1 MTDEKDFDFTRYF
14 ELKKQLEEA
23 SRLYYKDGVSPMSDQ
38 DFDFGLKEMEA
49 LEKKYPELGGENS
62 LTKRVGNDLVNDFAK
77 VSHAVPM
84 LSIANVYSKEE
95 MAEFVR
101 AAEDG
106 LAELDEKRETRDERG
121 GVLDERRETRDER
134 GGVLDDKC
142 VGRESHANSFA
153 HDRDQHLVLEPQRGE
168 STKTRVYSE
177 DSGAAREEKGDVP
190 RASNLEPRA
199 SNLEPRASKWICEKK
214 IDGVSL
220 SIVYEN
226 GRLKQAATRGDGAQ
240 GDDVTLNALT
250 IADIPEYFDAKKLK
264 IAPSEIPQ
272 GSFEVRGEVYMERE
286 AFERLNERFILEGK
300 KTFQNCRNTVSGS
313 LKLKSVSECKTRPM
327 RFFAYHI
334 PQSKN
339 KTHEENLKQLQR
351 LGFNTNAYWKADT
364 VEEIMKISEEIG
376 ASRDSLPFDID
387 GMVVKL
393 NNLEHQRA
401 LGSTSKSPRWAIAY
415 KFKAERA
422 YTPLLSVEFQVGRT
436 GAVTPVANLSPV
448 RLAGTTVKR
457 ATLHNFDE
465 VARLDLHFGDTVG
478 VEKGG
483 EIIPKITDVKKELRP
498 SGALPVTAPAV
509 CPVCGEPLTHIDDEV
524 ILRCENLHCKAQVQC
539 LFEHFV
545 SREAMNI
552 ENLGPSLIASL
563 LETGK
568 IKRIPD
574 LYRLTLDDLLS
585 QERMAQKSAQ
595 NVFDAIEASKE
606 RSLEH
611 LLHGLGIRFVGRTSA
626 RNLAKHFRTLE
637 KIRTATIGE
646 LQNVT
651 DVGERIGQSV
661 YNFFHTE
668 IYTNEVD
675 ELIELGCPTEF
686 KGVVK
691 TLFAGQTAVITGTL
705 PNMDRDEARKIIEE
719 NGGKVSGS
727 VSKKTSWVLAGEAA
741 GSKLTKANELG
752 IPVHDEAWLMSQIAE
767 GDSET
772 DDSAE
777 IPAETATEIDNSK
790 ENVALERASAKPRKD
805 EQTSLF

>member
-1 MTDEKDFDFTRYF
+1 MKTKISILIAMEQKDFDLTRYF

-23 SRLYYKDGVSPMSDQ
+23 SRLYYKDGFSPMSDQ

-49 LEKKYPELGGENS
+49 LEAKYPELRGKDS
-62 LTKRVGNDLVNDFAK
+62 LTQRVGSDLTNDFAK

-84 LSIANVYSKEE
+84 LSIANVYSAEE

-101 AAEDG
+101 AAEEG
-106 LAELDEKRETRDERG
+106 IASLG
-121 GVLDERRETRDER
+121 
-134 GGVLDDKC
+134 DDKR
-142 VGRESHANSFA
+142 GPSH
-153 HDRDQHLVLEPQRGE
+153 
-168 STKTRVYSE
+168 
-177 DSGAAREEKGDVP
+177 
-190 RASNLEPRA
+190 
-199 SNLEPRASKWICEKK
+199 KWICERK

-226 GRLKQAATRGDGAQ
+226 GRLKQAATRGDGAR

-264 IAPSEIPQ
+264 IDPSEIPQ
-272 GSFEVRGEVYMERE
+272 GTFEVRGEVYMERE
-286 AFERLNERFILEGK
+286 AFERLNEQFILEGK
-300 KTFQNCRNTVSGS
+300 KIFQNPRNTVSGS
-313 LKLKSVSECKTRPM
+313 LKLKSVAECKTRPM

-334 PQSKN
+334 PQSDN
-339 KTHEENLKQLQR
+339 KTHEENLQQLKR
-351 LGFNTNAYWKADT
+351 LGFHTNDYWTADT
-364 VEEIMKISEEIG
+364 VDEIMKISEQIG
-376 ASRDSLPFDID
+376 ASRDSLPFEID

-393 NNLEHQRA
+393 NDLQMQRA
-401 LGSTSKSPRWAIAY
+401 LGTTSKSPRWAIAY

-422 YTPLLSVEFQVGRT
+422 YTPLLSVEFQVGR
-436 GAVTPVANLSPV
+436 
-448 RLAGTTVKR
+448 TTVKR

-498 SGALPVTAPAV
+498 EGAVPVTAPDK
-509 CPVCGEPLTHIDDEV
+509 CPVCGEPLTHVDGEV
-524 ILRCENLHCKAQVQC
+524 ILRCENMHCAAQVQC

-552 ENLGPSLIASL
+552 ENLGPALIASL
-563 LETGK
+563 IATGK

-574 LYRLTLDDLLS
+574 LYRLTIEDLES
-585 QERMAQKSAQ
+585 QERMAKKSAK
-595 NVFDAIEASKE
+595 NVYDAIAASKE
-606 RSLEH
+606 RSLEN

-637 KIRTATIGE
+637 KIRTATVE
-646 LQNVT
+646 DLQNVT
-651 DVGERIGQSV
+651 DVGERIGKSV
-661 YNFFHTE
+661 YDFFHTPL
-668 IYTNEVD
+668 YTNEID
-675 ELIELGCPTEF
+675 ELVELGCPTEF

-691 TLFAGQTAVITGTL
+691 TLFQGQTAVITGTL
-705 PNMDRDEARKIIEE
+705 PTMEREEARKLIEE

-752 IPVHDEAWLMSQIAE
+752 IPVHDEAWLLEQIATADS
-767 GDSET
+767 GDISSDENDGSEK
-772 DDSAE
+772 
-777 IPAETATEIDNSK
+777 PA
-790 ENVALERASAKPRKD
+790 ASPANDKKAAGDTPAAD
-805 EQTSLF
+805 ANGQLSLF

>member
-1 MTDEKDFDFTRYF
+1 MTEQKDFDFTRYF

-23 SRLYYKDGVSPMSDQ
+23 SRLYYKEGVSPMSDQ

-49 LEKKYPELGGENS
+49 LEAKYPELRGQGS
-62 LTKRVGNDLVNDFAK
+62 LTQRVGSDLTNDFAK
-77 VSHAVPM
+77 VAHAVPM
-84 LSIANVYSKEE
+84 LSIANVYSAEE

-106 LAELDEKRETRDERG
+106 IAD
-121 GVLDERRETRDER
+121 LDERRKTKDER
-134 GGVLDDKC
+134 GENNP
-142 VGRESHANSFA
+142 ESLSSI
-153 HDRDQHLVLEPQRGE
+153 VYQR
-168 STKTRVYSE
+168 SDLSSK
-177 DSGAAREEKGDVP
+177 
-190 RASNLEPRA
+190 
-199 SNLEPRASKWICEKK
+199 KWICERK

-264 IAPSEIPQ
+264 IDPSEIPQ
-272 GSFEVRGEVYMERE
+272 GTFEVRGEVYMERE
-286 AFERLNERFILEGK
+286 AFERLNEQFILEGK
-300 KTFQNCRNTVSGS
+300 KIFQNPRNTVSGS
-313 LKLKSVSECKTRPM
+313 LKLKSVAECKTRPM

-334 PQSKN
+334 PQSNN
-339 KTHEENLKQLQR
+339 KTHEENLLQLKR
-351 LGFNTNAYWKADT
+351 LGFHTNDYWTADT
-364 VEEIMKISEEIG
+364 TDEIMKISEQIG
-376 ASRDSLPFDID
+376 ASRDSLPFEID

-393 NNLEHQRA
+393 NDLAMQRA
-401 LGSTSKSPRWAIAY
+401 LGTTSKSPRWAIAY

-436 GAVTPVANLSPV
+436 GAVTPVANLAPV

-465 VARLDLHFGDTVG
+465 VSRLDLHYGDTVG

-498 SGALPVTAPAV
+498 AGASPVVAPEK
-509 CPVCGEPLTHIDDEV
+509 CPVCGEPLTHVDGEV
-524 ILRCENLHCKAQVQC
+524 ILRCENMHCAAQVQC

-552 ENLGPSLIASL
+552 ENLGPALIASL
-563 LETGK
+563 IATGK

-574 LYRLTLDDLLS
+574 LYRLTIEDLES
-585 QERMAQKSAQ
+585 QERMAKKSAK
-595 NVFDAIEASKE
+595 NVYDAIAASKE
-606 RSLEH
+606 RSLEN

-637 KIRTATIGE
+637 KIRTATVE
-646 LQNVT
+646 DLQNVT
-651 DVGERIGQSV
+651 DVGERIGKSV
-661 YNFFHTE
+661 YDFFHTPL
-668 IYTNEVD
+668 YTNEID
-675 ELIELGCPTEF
+675 ELVALGCPTEF

-691 TLFAGQTAVITGTL
+691 TLFQGQTAVITGTL
-705 PNMDRDEARKIIEE
+705 PSMDRDEARKLIEE
-719 NGGKVSGS
+719 NGGKVSSS

-752 IPVHDEAWLMSQIAE
+752 IPVHDEAWLLAQIAAA
-767 GDSET
+767 DSDAGNEK
-772 DDSAE
+772 
-777 IPAETATEIDNSK
+777 PAALPASDNSGISGNK
-790 ENVALERASAKPRKD
+790 AGDANGQL
-805 EQTSLF
+805 SLF

>member
-1 MTDEKDFDFTRYF
+1 MSEQKDIDRTRYF

-49 LEKKYPELGGENS
+49 LEAKYPELRGKGS
-62 LTKRVGNDLVNDFAK
+62 LTQKVGSDLTNDFAK
-77 VSHAVPM
+77 VTHAVPM
-84 LSIANVYSKEE
+84 LSIANVYSEEE
-95 MAEFVR
+95 MREFVK
-101 AAEDG
+101 AAEEGIASLETSLDPSRIRAQDDRKG
-106 LAELDEKRETRDERG
+106 STQDDEKRAT
-121 GVLDERRETRDER
+121 
-134 GGVLDDKC
+134 
-142 VGRESHANSFA
+142 
-153 HDRDQHLVLEPQRGE
+153 
-168 STKTRVYSE
+168 
-177 DSGAAREEKGDVP
+177 
-190 RASNLEPRA
+190 
-199 SNLEPRASKWICEKK
+199 WICERK

-220 SIVYEN
+220 SVVYEN

-264 IAPSEIPQ
+264 IDPSEIPQ
-272 GSFEVRGEVYMERE
+272 GTFEVRGEVYMERE
-286 AFERLNERFILEGK
+286 AFERLNEQFILENK

-313 LKLKSVSECKTRPM
+313 LKLKSVAECKTRPM

-334 PQSKN
+334 PQSNN
-339 KTHEENLKQLQR
+339 KTHEENLKQLKR
-351 LGFNTNAYWKADT
+351 LGFHTNDYWTADT
-364 VEEIMKISEEIG
+364 VDEIMAISEKIG

-393 NNLEHQRA
+393 NDLQQQRE

-422 YTPLLSVEFQVGRT
+422 YPPLLSVEFQVGRT
-436 GAVTPVANLSPV
+436 GAVTPVANLAPV

-465 VARLDLHFGDTVG
+465 VARLDLHYGDTVG

-483 EIIPKITDVKKELRP
+483 EIIPKITDVKRELRP
-498 SGALPVTAPAV
+498 AGASPVVAPEK
-509 CPVCGEPLTHIDDEV
+509 CPVCGEPLTHIDGEV

-552 ENLGPSLIASL
+552 ENLGPALIASL
-563 LETGK
+563 LATGK

-574 LYRLTLDDLLS
+574 LYRLTLEDLES
-585 QERMAQKSAQ
+585 QERMAKKSAK
-595 NVFDAIEASKE
+595 NVFDAIQASKQ
-606 RSLEH
+606 RSLEN

-626 RNLAKHFRTLE
+626 RNIAKHFRTLE
-637 KIRTATIGE
+637 KIRTATVEE

-651 DVGERIGQSV
+651 DVGERIGKSV
-661 YNFFHTE
+661 YEFFHTPL
-668 IYTNEVD
+668 YTNEID
-675 ELIELGCPTEF
+675 ELVALGLPTEF

-691 TLFAGQTAVITGTL
+691 TLFQGQTAVITGTL
-705 PNMDRDEARKIIEE
+705 PNMDRDEARKLIEE

-752 IPVHDEAWLMSQIAE
+752 IPVHNEAWLMAQIANA
-767 GDSET
+767 SE
-772 DDSAE
+772 SANE
-777 IPAETATEIDNSK
+777 DAAPANVTKPAED
-790 ENVALERASAKPRKD
+790 
-805 EQTSLF
+805 QMSLDL

>member
-1 MTDEKDFDFTRYF
+1 MSDQRDIDRTRYF

-23 SRLYYKDGVSPMSDQ
+23 SRLYYKDGYSPMSDQ

-49 LEKKYPELGGENS
+49 LEAKYPEFRGKDS
-62 LTKRVGNDLVNDFAK
+62 LTQRVGSDLTNDFAK

-84 LSIANVYSKEE
+84 LSIANVYSAEE

-101 AAEDG
+101 AAEEG
-106 LAELDEKRETRDERG
+106 IASIQNEREMPAQG
-121 GVLDERRETRDER
+121 GH
-134 GGVLDDKC
+134 DK
-142 VGRESHANSFA
+142 
-153 HDRDQHLVLEPQRGE
+153 
-168 STKTRVYSE
+168 
-177 DSGAAREEKGDVP
+177 KG
-190 RASNLEPRA
+190 
-199 SNLEPRASKWICEKK
+199 KWICERK

-226 GRLKQAATRGDGAQ
+226 GRLKQAATRGDGVQ

-264 IAPSEIPQ
+264 IDPSEIPQ
-272 GSFEVRGEVYMERE
+272 GTFEVRGEVYMERE
-286 AFERLNERFILEGK
+286 AFERLNEQFVLEGK
-300 KTFQNCRNTVSGS
+300 KTFQNPRNTVSGS
-313 LKLKSVSECKTRPM
+313 LKLKSVAECKTRPM

-334 PQSKN
+334 PQSSN
-339 KTHEENLKQLQR
+339 ATHEENLLQLKK
-351 LGFNTNAYWKADT
+351 LGFHTNEFWKADT
-364 VEEIMKISEEIG
+364 VDEIMKISEDIG
-376 ASRDSLPFDID
+376 ASRDSLPFEID

-393 NNLEHQRA
+393 NDLAMQRE
-401 LGSTSKSPRWAIAY
+401 LGTTSKSPRWAIAY

-436 GAVTPVANLSPV
+436 GAVTPVANLAPV

-498 SGALPVTAPAV
+498 AGALPVTAPAN
-509 CPVCGEPLTHIDDEV
+509 CPECGEPLSHIDGEV
-524 ILRCENLHCKAQVQC
+524 VLRCENLHCKAMVQC

-574 LYRLTLDDLLS
+574 LYRLTLEDLES
-585 QERMAQKSAQ
+585 QERMAKKSAK
-595 NVFDAIEASKE
+595 NVYDAIAASKE
-606 RSLEH
+606 RSLEN

-626 RNLAKHFRTLE
+626 RNIAKHFRTLE
-637 KIRTATIGE
+637 KIRTATVE
-646 LQNVT
+646 DLQNVT
-651 DVGERIGQSV
+651 DVGERIGKSV
-661 YNFFHTE
+661 YDFFHTE
-668 IYTNEVD
+668 RYTQEID
-675 ELIELGCPTEF
+675 ELVELGCPTEF

-691 TLFAGQTAVITGTL
+691 TLFQGQTAVITGTL
-705 PNMDRDEARKIIEE
+705 PNMDRDEARKLIEE

-752 IPVHDEAWLMSQIAE
+752 IPVHDEAWLLEQIAN
-767 GDSET
+767 
-772 DDSAE
+772 SASSG
-777 IPAETATEIDNSK
+777 ISDNSANDATGIKK
-790 ENVALERASAKPRKD
+790 EKPAA
-805 EQTSLF
+805 QGNGQLSLF

>member
-1 MTDEKDFDFTRYF
+1 MAIEQKEIDRTRYF

-23 SRLYYKDGVSPMSDQ
+23 SRLYYKDGISPMSDQ

-49 LEKKYPELGGENS
+49 LEAKYPELRGKDS
-62 LTKRVGNDLVNDFAK
+62 LTQRVGSDLTNDFAK
-77 VSHAVPM
+77 VTHAVPM
-84 LSIANVYSKEE
+84 LSIANVYSAEE
-95 MAEFVR
+95 MAEFVK

-106 LAELDEKRETRDERG
+106 IQEIDASALRG
-121 GVLDERRETRDER
+121 T
-134 GGVLDDKC
+134 
-142 VGRESHANSFA
+142 
-153 HDRDQHLVLEPQRGE
+153 GE
-168 STKTRVYSE
+168 NR
-177 DSGAAREEKGDVP
+177 AAK
-190 RASNLEPRA
+190 
-199 SNLEPRASKWICEKK
+199 KWICERK

-250 IADIPEYFDAKKLK
+250 IADIPETLDAKKLK
-264 IAPSEIPQ
+264 IDPSEIPQ
-272 GSFEVRGEVYMERE
+272 GTFEVRGEVYMERE
-286 AFERLNERFILEGK
+286 AFERLNEQFVLEGK
-300 KTFQNCRNTVSGS
+300 KIFQNPRNTVSGS
-313 LKLKSVSECKTRPM
+313 LKLKSVAECKTRPM

-334 PQSKN
+334 PQSN
-339 KTHEENLKQLQR
+339 NATHEETLQQLKK
-351 LGFNTNAYWKADT
+351 LGFNTNEFWKADT
-364 VEEIMKISEEIG
+364 VDEIMKISEQIG
-376 ASRDSLPFDID
+376 ASRDSLPFEID

-393 NNLEHQRA
+393 NDLAMQRE
-401 LGSTSKSPRWAIAY
+401 LGTTSKSPRWAIAY

-436 GAVTPVANLSPV
+436 GAVTPVANLAPV

-498 SGALPVTAPAV
+498 VGALPVTAPTN
-509 CPVCGEPLTHIDDEV
+509 CPVCGEPLTHIDGEV
-524 ILRCENLHCKAQVQC
+524 ILRCENMHCQAQVQC

-552 ENLGPSLIASL
+552 ENLGPALIASL
-563 LETGK
+563 IATGK

-574 LYRLTLDDLLS
+574 LYRLTIEDLES
-585 QERMAQKSAQ
+585 QERMAKKSAK
-595 NVFDAIEASKE
+595 NVYDAIAASKE
-606 RSLEH
+606 RSLEN

-626 RNLAKHFRTLE
+626 RNLAKHFRTLD
-637 KIRTATIGE
+637 KIRTATVE
-646 LQNVT
+646 DLQNVN
-651 DVGERIGQSV
+651 DVGERIGKSV
-661 YNFFHTE
+661 YDFFHTE
-668 IYTNEVD
+668 RYTQEID
-675 ELIELGCPTEF
+675 ELVELGCPTEF

-691 TLFAGQTAVITGTL
+691 TLFQGQTAVITGTL
-705 PNMDRDEARKIIEE
+705 PNMDRDEARKLIEE

-752 IPVHDEAWLMSQIAE
+752 IPVHDEAWLLEQIANAGE
-767 GDSET
+767 DGAESEKETPASLSRTRSGTGMT
-772 DDSAE
+772 D
-777 IPAETATEIDNSK
+777 K
-790 ENVALERASAKPRKD
+790 EASASD
-805 EQTSLF
+805 NADANGQLSLF

>member
-1 MTDEKDFDFTRYF
+1 MSEQKDIDRTRYF

-49 LEKKYPELGGENS
+49 LEAKYPELRGKGS
-62 LTKRVGNDLVNDFAK
+62 LTQRVGSDLTNDFAK
-77 VSHAVPM
+77 VAHAVPM
-84 LSIANVYSKEE
+84 LSIANVYSEEE
-95 MAEFVR
+95 MREFVK
-101 AAEDG
+101 AAEEGIASLETSLDPSRIRAQDDEKG
-106 LAELDEKRETRDERG
+106 SAQDDEKRAT
-121 GVLDERRETRDER
+121 
-134 GGVLDDKC
+134 
-142 VGRESHANSFA
+142 
-153 HDRDQHLVLEPQRGE
+153 
-168 STKTRVYSE
+168 
-177 DSGAAREEKGDVP
+177 
-190 RASNLEPRA
+190 
-199 SNLEPRASKWICEKK
+199 WICERK

-226 GRLKQAATRGDGAQ
+226 GRLKLAATRGDGAQ

-264 IAPSEIPQ
+264 IDPSEIPQ
-272 GSFEVRGEVYMERE
+272 GTFEVRGEVYMERE
-286 AFERLNERFILEGK
+286 AFERLNEQFILENK

-313 LKLKSVSECKTRPM
+313 LKLKSVAECKTRPM

-334 PQSKN
+334 PQSN
-339 KTHEENLKQLQR
+339 NATHEENLKQLKR
-351 LGFNTNAYWKADT
+351 LGFHTNDYWTADT
-364 VEEIMKISEEIG
+364 VDEIMAISEKIG

-393 NNLEHQRA
+393 NDLQQQRE

-436 GAVTPVANLSPV
+436 GAVTPVANLAPV

-465 VARLDLHFGDTVG
+465 VARLDLHYGDTVG

-483 EIIPKITDVKKELRP
+483 EIIPKITDVKRELRP
-498 SGALPVTAPAV
+498 AGASPVTAPEK
-509 CPVCGEPLTHIDDEV
+509 CPVCGEPLTHIDGEV

-552 ENLGPSLIASL
+552 ENLGPALIASL
-563 LETGK
+563 LSTGK

-574 LYRLTLDDLLS
+574 LYRLTLEDLES
-585 QERMAQKSAQ
+585 QERMAKKSAKNVYDAIQASKQKS
-595 NVFDAIEASKE
+595 
-606 RSLEH
+606 LEN

-626 RNLAKHFRTLE
+626 RNIAKHFRTLE
-637 KIRTATIGE
+637 KIRTATVEE

-651 DVGERIGQSV
+651 DVGERIGKSV
-661 YNFFHTE
+661 YEFFHTPLYTQE
-668 IYTNEVD
+668 IE
-675 ELIELGCPTEF
+675 ELIALGLPTEF
-686 KGVVK
+686 KGIVK
-691 TLFAGQTAVITGTL
+691 TLFQGQTAVITGTL
-705 PNMDRDEARKIIEE
+705 PNMDRDEARKLIEE

-741 GSKLTKANELG
+741 GSKLTKATELG
-752 IPVHDEAWLMSQIAE
+752 IPVHDEAWLMEQIANADE
-767 GDSET
+767 AGENAGTTNDEIANKTTGSSASNFTNST
-772 DDSAE
+772 DANGQ
-777 IPAETATEIDNSK
+777 I
-790 ENVALERASAKPRKD
+790 
-805 EQTSLF
+805 SLGI

>member
-1 MTDEKDFDFTRYF
+1 MDDKRAEDFSRYF

-23 SRLYYKDGVSPMSDQ
+23 SRLYYKEGVSPMSDQ

-49 LEKKYPELGGENS
+49 LEAKYPELHGKDS
-62 LTKRVGNDLVNDFAK
+62 LTQKVGSDLTNDFAK

-84 LSIANVYSKEE
+84 LSIANVYSAEE

-101 AAEDG
+101 AAEEG
-106 LAELDEKRETRDERG
+106 IAA
-121 GVLDERRETRDER
+121 LDERTDLRSYRLETREDAASKDN
-134 GGVLDDKC
+134 L
-142 VGRESHANSFA
+142 SSFVS
-153 HDRDQHLVLEPQRGE
+153 RL
-168 STKTRVYSE
+168 SSK
-177 DSGAAREEKGDVP
+177 
-190 RASNLEPRA
+190 
-199 SNLEPRASKWICEKK
+199 KWICERK

-264 IAPSEIPQ
+264 IDPSEIPQ
-272 GSFEVRGEVYMERE
+272 GTFEVRGEVYMERE
-286 AFERLNERFILEGK
+286 AFERLNEQFILEGK
-300 KTFQNCRNTVSGS
+300 KIFQNPRNTVSGS
-313 LKLKSVSECKTRPM
+313 LKLKSVAECKTRPM

-334 PQSKN
+334 PQSNN
-339 KTHEENLKQLQR
+339 KTHEENLLQLKR
-351 LGFNTNAYWKADT
+351 LGFHTNDYWTADT
-364 VEEIMKISEEIG
+364 TEEIMKISEQIG
-376 ASRDSLPFDID
+376 ASRDSLPFEID

-393 NNLEHQRA
+393 NDLAMQRA
-401 LGSTSKSPRWAIAY
+401 LGTTSKSPRWAIAY

-436 GAVTPVANLSPV
+436 GAVTPVANLAPV

-465 VARLDLHFGDTVG
+465 VARLDLHYGDTVG

-498 SGALPVTAPAV
+498 IGAEPVIAPTK
-509 CPVCGEPLTHIDDEV
+509 CPECGEPLTHVDGEV
-524 ILRCENLHCKAQVQC
+524 ILRCENMHCGAQVQC

-563 LETGK
+563 ITTGK

-574 LYRLTLDDLLS
+574 LYRLTLEDLES
-585 QERMAQKSAQ
+585 QERMAKKSAK
-595 NVFDAIEASKE
+595 NVFDAIAASKE
-606 RSLEH
+606 RSLEN

-626 RNLAKHFRTLE
+626 RNIAKHFRTLE
-637 KIRTATIGE
+637 KIRTATVE
-646 LQNVT
+646 DLQNVT
-651 DVGERIGQSV
+651 DVGERIGKSV
-661 YNFFHTE
+661 YDFFHTE
-668 IYTNEVD
+668 RYTQEID

-691 TLFAGQTAVITGTL
+691 TLFQGQTAVITGTL
-705 PNMDRDEARKIIEE
+705 PTMDRDEARKLIEE
-719 NGGKVSGS
+719 NGGKVAGS

-752 IPVHDEAWLMSQIAE
+752 IPVHDEAWLLEQIAAADSDAGSDS
-767 GDSET
+767 GDSG
-772 DDSAE
+772 DDSVNNSSNIE
-777 IPAETATEIDNSK
+777 KEKPAAQGNGQL
-790 ENVALERASAKPRKD
+790 N
-805 EQTSLF
+805 LF

>member
-1 MTDEKDFDFTRYF
+1 MDQKDFDLTRYF

-23 SRLYYKDGVSPMSDQ
+23 SRLYYKDGFSPMSDQ

-49 LEKKYPELGGENS
+49 LEAKYPELRGKDS
-62 LTKRVGNDLVNDFAK
+62 LTQRVGSDLTNDFVK
-77 VSHAVPM
+77 VTHAVPM
-84 LSIANVYSKEE
+84 LSIANVYSAEE
-95 MAEFVR
+95 MAEFVK

-106 LAELDEKRETRDERG
+106 IAEIDVSALRG
-121 GVLDERRETRDER
+121 
-134 GGVLDDKC
+134 
-142 VGRESHANSFA
+142 A
-153 HDRDQHLVLEPQRGE
+153 GE
-168 STKTRVYSE
+168 NR
-177 DSGAAREEKGDVP
+177 AAK
-190 RASNLEPRA
+190 
-199 SNLEPRASKWICEKK
+199 KWICERK

-226 GRLKQAATRGDGAQ
+226 GRLKQAATRGDGVQ

-250 IADIPEYFDAKKLK
+250 IADIPETLDAKKLK
-264 IAPSEIPQ
+264 IDPSEIPQ
-272 GSFEVRGEVYMERE
+272 GTFEVRGEVYMERE
-286 AFERLNERFILEGK
+286 AFERLNEQFVLEGK
-300 KTFQNCRNTVSGS
+300 KIFQNPRNTVSGS
-313 LKLKSVSECKTRPM
+313 LKLKSVAECKTRPM

-334 PQSKN
+334 PQSN
-339 KTHEENLKQLQR
+339 NATHEENLKQLKK
-351 LGFNTNAYWKADT
+351 LGFHTNDFWKADS
-364 VEEIMKISEEIG
+364 VDEIMKISEDIG
-376 ASRDSLPFDID
+376 ASRDSLPFEID

-393 NNLEHQRA
+393 NDLAMQRA
-401 LGSTSKSPRWAIAY
+401 LGTTSKSPRWAIAY

-436 GAVTPVANLSPV
+436 GAVTPVANLAPV

-498 SGALPVTAPAV
+498 AGALPVTAPDK
-509 CPVCGEPLTHIDDEV
+509 CPVCGEPLTHVDGEV
-524 ILRCENLHCKAQVQC
+524 ILRCENMHCAAQVQC

-552 ENLGPSLIASL
+552 ENLGPALIASL
-563 LETGK
+563 IATGK

-574 LYRLTLDDLLS
+574 LYRLTIEDLES
-585 QERMAQKSAQ
+585 QERMAKKSAK
-595 NVFDAIEASKE
+595 NVYDAIQKSKE
-606 RSLEH
+606 RSLEN

-626 RNLAKHFRTLE
+626 RNLAKHFRTLD
-637 KIRTATIGE
+637 KIRTSTVE
-646 LQNVT
+646 DLQNVN
-651 DVGERIGQSV
+651 DVGERIGKSV
-661 YNFFHTE
+661 YDFFHTE
-668 IYTNEVD
+668 RYTQEID

-691 TLFAGQTAVITGTL
+691 TLFQGQTAVITGTL
-705 PNMDRDEARKIIEE
+705 PSMDRDEARKLIEE

-752 IPVHDEAWLMSQIAE
+752 IPVHDEAWLLEQIAAAGSGDITGDEGAGNANE
-767 GDSET
+767 GDEM
-772 DDSAE
+772 
-777 IPAETATEIDNSK
+777 PATSP
-790 ENVALERASAKPRKD
+790 ASDKQKAAGDTPAAD
-805 EQTSLF
+805 ANGQFSLF

>member
-1 MTDEKDFDFTRYF
+1 MDQKEIDRTRYF

-23 SRLYYKDGVSPMSDQ
+23 SRLYYKEGVSPMSDQ
-38 DFDFGLKEMEA
+38 DFDFGLKEMES
-49 LEKKYPELGGENS
+49 LEAKYPELRSQGS
-62 LTKRVGNDLVNDFAK
+62 LTQKVGSDLTNDFAK
-77 VSHAVPM
+77 VAHAVPM
-84 LSIANVYSKEE
+84 LSIANVYSAEE

-101 AAEDG
+101 AAEEG
-106 LAELDEKRETRDERG
+106 IAS
-121 GVLDERRETRDER
+121 LDERSFDSEQSSSLRMTTP
-134 GGVLDDKC
+134 
-142 VGRESHANSFA
+142 NSELRIPNF
-153 HDRDQHLVLEPQRGE
+153 H
-168 STKTRVYSE
+168 
-177 DSGAAREEKGDVP
+177 
-190 RASNLEPRA
+190 
-199 SNLEPRASKWICEKK
+199 KWICERK

-250 IADIPEYFDAKKLK
+250 IADIPETLDAKKLK
-264 IAPSEIPQ
+264 IDPSEIPQ
-272 GSFEVRGEVYMERE
+272 GTFEVRGEVYMERE
-286 AFERLNERFILEGK
+286 AFERLNEQFILEGK
-300 KTFQNCRNTVSGS
+300 KIFQNPRNTVSGS
-313 LKLKSVSECKTRPM
+313 LKLKSVAECKTRPM

-334 PQSKN
+334 PQSNN
-339 KTHEENLKQLQR
+339 KTHEENLQQLKK
-351 LGFNTNAYWKADT
+351 LGFHTNDYWTADNT
-364 VEEIMKISEEIG
+364 EEIMKISEQIG
-376 ASRDSLPFDID
+376 ASRDSLPFEID

-393 NNLEHQRA
+393 NDLAMQRA
-401 LGSTSKSPRWAIAY
+401 LGTTSKSPRWAIAY

-436 GAVTPVANLSPV
+436 GAVTPVANLAPV

-498 SGALPVTAPAV
+498 EGAVPVTAPDK
-509 CPVCGEPLTHIDDEV
+509 CPVCGEPLTHIDGEV
-524 ILRCENLHCKAQVQC
+524 ILRCENMHCAAQVQC

-552 ENLGPSLIASL
+552 ENLGPALIASL
-563 LETGK
+563 IATGK

-574 LYRLTLDDLLS
+574 LYRLTLEDLES
-585 QERMAQKSAQ
+585 QERMAKKSAK
-595 NVFDAIEASKE
+595 NVYDAIAASKE
-606 RSLEH
+606 KSLEN

-637 KIRTATIGE
+637 AIRTATVE
-646 LQNVT
+646 DLQNVN
-651 DVGERIGQSV
+651 DVGERIGKSV
-661 YNFFHTE
+661 YDFFHTE
-668 IYTNEVD
+668 RYTQEID
-675 ELIELGCPTEF
+675 ELIALGCPTEF

-691 TLFAGQTAVITGTL
+691 TLFQGQTAVITGTL
-705 PNMDRDEARKIIEE
+705 PSMEREEARKLIEE

-752 IPVHDEAWLMSQIAE
+752 IPVHDEAWLLAQIAYDDAE
-767 GDSET
+767 NAEKNT
-772 DDSAE
+772 DNE
-777 IPAETATEIDNSK
+777 KQTAPVAPSGTTEA
-790 ENVALERASAKPRKD
+790 V
-805 EQTSLF
+805 QTSLF

>member
-1 MTDEKDFDFTRYF
+1 MTEQKDFDFTRYF

-23 SRLYYKDGVSPMSDQ
+23 SRLYYKEGVSPMSDQ

-49 LEKKYPELGGENS
+49 LEAKYPELRGQGS
-62 LTKRVGNDLVNDFAK
+62 LTQRVGSDLTNDFAK
-77 VSHAVPM
+77 VAHAVPM
-84 LSIANVYSKEE
+84 LSIANVYSAEE

-106 LAELDEKRETRDERG
+106 IASLDSAPQDDAGGKKR
-121 GVLDERRETRDER
+121 
-134 GGVLDDKC
+134 
-142 VGRESHANSFA
+142 A
-153 HDRDQHLVLEPQRGE
+153 
-168 STKTRVYSE
+168 
-177 DSGAAREEKGDVP
+177 
-190 RASNLEPRA
+190 
-199 SNLEPRASKWICEKK
+199 KWICERK

-264 IAPSEIPQ
+264 IDPSEIPQ
-272 GSFEVRGEVYMERE
+272 GTFEVRGEVYMERE
-286 AFERLNERFILEGK
+286 AFERLNEQFILEGK
-300 KTFQNCRNTVSGS
+300 KIFQNPRNTVSGS
-313 LKLKSVSECKTRPM
+313 LKLKSVAECKTRPM

-334 PQSKN
+334 PQSNN
-339 KTHEENLKQLQR
+339 KTHEENLLQLKR
-351 LGFNTNAYWKADT
+351 LGFHTNDYWTADT
-364 VEEIMKISEEIG
+364 TDEIMKISEQIG
-376 ASRDSLPFDID
+376 ASRDSLPFEID

-393 NNLEHQRA
+393 NDLAMQRA
-401 LGSTSKSPRWAIAY
+401 LGTTSKSPRWAIAY

-436 GAVTPVANLSPV
+436 GAVTPVANLAPV

-465 VARLDLHFGDTVG
+465 VSRLDLHYGDTVG

-498 SGALPVTAPAV
+498 AGASPVIAPEK
-509 CPVCGEPLTHIDDEV
+509 CPVCGEPLTHVDGEV
-524 ILRCENLHCKAQVQC
+524 ILRCENMHCAAQVQC

-552 ENLGPSLIASL
+552 ENLGPALIASL
-563 LETGK
+563 IATGK

-574 LYRLTLDDLLS
+574 LYRLTLEDLES
-585 QERMAQKSAQ
+585 QERMAKKSAK
-595 NVFDAIEASKE
+595 NVYDAIAASKE
-606 RSLEH
+606 RSLEN

-637 KIRTATIGE
+637 KIRTATVE
-646 LQNVT
+646 DLQNVT
-651 DVGERIGQSV
+651 DVGERIGKSV
-661 YNFFHTE
+661 YDFFHTPL
-668 IYTNEVD
+668 YTNEID
-675 ELIELGCPTEF
+675 ELVALGCPTEF

-691 TLFAGQTAVITGTL
+691 TLFQGQTAVITGTL
-705 PNMDRDEARKIIEE
+705 PSMDRDEARKLIEE

-752 IPVHDEAWLMSQIAE
+752 IPVHDEAWLLAQIAAA
-767 GDSET
+767 DSDAGNEK
-772 DDSAE
+772 
-777 IPAETATEIDNSK
+777 PAAFPASDNSGISGNK
-790 ENVALERASAKPRKD
+790 AGDANGQL
-805 EQTSLF
+805 SLF

>member
-1 MTDEKDFDFTRYF
+1 MTEQKDFDFTRYF

-23 SRLYYKDGVSPMSDQ
+23 SRLYYKEGVSPMSDQ

-49 LEKKYPELGGENS
+49 LEAKYPELRGQGS
-62 LTKRVGNDLVNDFAK
+62 LTQRVGSDLTNDFAK
-77 VSHAVPM
+77 VAHAVPM
-84 LSIANVYSKEE
+84 LSIANVYSAEE

-106 LAELDEKRETRDERG
+106 IASLDSAPQDDAGGKKR
-121 GVLDERRETRDER
+121 
-134 GGVLDDKC
+134 
-142 VGRESHANSFA
+142 A
-153 HDRDQHLVLEPQRGE
+153 
-168 STKTRVYSE
+168 
-177 DSGAAREEKGDVP
+177 
-190 RASNLEPRA
+190 
-199 SNLEPRASKWICEKK
+199 KWICERK

-250 IADIPEYFDAKKLK
+250 IADSPEYFDAKKLK
-264 IAPSEIPQ
+264 IDPSEIPQ
-272 GSFEVRGEVYMERE
+272 GTFEVRGEVYMERE
-286 AFERLNERFILEGK
+286 AFERLNEQFILEGK
-300 KTFQNCRNTVSGS
+300 KIFQNPRNTVSGS
-313 LKLKSVSECKTRPM
+313 LKLKSVAECKTRPM

-334 PQSKN
+334 PQSNN
-339 KTHEENLKQLQR
+339 KTHEEYLLQLKR
-351 LGFNTNAYWKADT
+351 LGFHTNDYWTADT
-364 VEEIMKISEEIG
+364 TDEIMKISEQIG
-376 ASRDSLPFDID
+376 ASRDSLPFEID

-393 NNLEHQRA
+393 NDLAMQRA
-401 LGSTSKSPRWAIAY
+401 LGTTSKSPRWAIAY

-436 GAVTPVANLSPV
+436 GAVTPVANLAPV

-465 VARLDLHFGDTVG
+465 VSRLDLHYGDTVG

-498 SGALPVTAPAV
+498 AGASPVVAPEK
-509 CPVCGEPLTHIDDEV
+509 CPVCGEPLTHVDGEV
-524 ILRCENLHCKAQVQC
+524 ILRCENMHCAAQVQC

-552 ENLGPSLIASL
+552 ENLGPALIASL
-563 LETGK
+563 IATGK

-574 LYRLTLDDLLS
+574 LYRLTIEDLES
-585 QERMAQKSAQ
+585 QERMAKKSAK
-595 NVFDAIEASKE
+595 NVFDAIAASKE
-606 RSLEH
+606 RSLEN

-637 KIRTATIGE
+637 KIRTATVE
-646 LQNVT
+646 DLQNVT
-651 DVGERIGQSV
+651 DVGERIGKSV
-661 YNFFHTE
+661 YDFFHTPL
-668 IYTNEVD
+668 YTNEID
-675 ELIELGCPTEF
+675 ELVALGCPTEF

-691 TLFAGQTAVITGTL
+691 TLFQGQTAVITGTL
-705 PNMDRDEARKIIEE
+705 PSMDRDEARKLIEE

-752 IPVHDEAWLMSQIAE
+752 IPVHDEAWLLAQIAAADSDAGNE
-767 GDSET
+767 GNPAASPAIDSSGISGNKAG
-772 DDSAE
+772 DA
-777 IPAETATEIDNSK
+777 NGQ
-790 ENVALERASAKPRKD
+790 L
-805 EQTSLF
+805 SLF

>member
-1 MTDEKDFDFTRYF
+1 MDQKDIDRTRYF

-23 SRLYYKDGVSPMSDQ
+23 SRLYYKDGISPMSDQ

-49 LEKKYPELGGENS
+49 LEAKYPELRGKDS
-62 LTKRVGNDLVNDFAK
+62 LTQRVGSDLTNDFAK
-77 VSHAVPM
+77 VAHAVPM
-84 LSIANVYSKEE
+84 LSIANVYSAEE
-95 MAEFVR
+95 MAEFVK
-101 AAEDG
+101 AAEEG
-106 LAELDEKRETRDERG
+106 MAS
-121 GVLDERRETRDER
+121 LDERSFDSEQSSSLRMTAPN
-134 GGVLDDKC
+134 
-142 VGRESHANSFA
+142 SH
-153 HDRDQHLVLEPQRGE
+153 
-168 STKTRVYSE
+168 T
-177 DSGAAREEKGDVP
+177 
-190 RASNLEPRA
+190 
-199 SNLEPRASKWICEKK
+199 WICERK

-264 IAPSEIPQ
+264 INPSEIPQ
-272 GSFEVRGEVYMERE
+272 GTFEVRGEVYMERE
-286 AFERLNERFILEGK
+286 AFERLNEQFILEGK
-300 KTFQNCRNTVSGS
+300 KIFQNPRNTVSGS
-313 LKLKSVSECKTRPM
+313 LKLKSVAECKTRPM

-334 PQSKN
+334 PQSNN
-339 KTHEENLKQLQR
+339 KTHEENLLQLKR
-351 LGFNTNAYWKADT
+351 LGFHTNDYWTADNTD
-364 VEEIMKISEEIG
+364 EIMKISEQIG
-376 ASRDSLPFDID
+376 ASRDSLPFEID

-393 NNLEHQRA
+393 NDLAMQRA
-401 LGSTSKSPRWAIAY
+401 LGTTSKSPRWAIAY

-436 GAVTPVANLSPV
+436 GAVTPVANLAPV

-465 VARLDLHFGDTVG
+465 VSRLDLHYGDTVG

-498 SGALPVTAPAV
+498 AGAVPVTAPEK

-524 ILRCENLHCKAQVQC
+524 ILRCENMHCAAQVQC

-552 ENLGPSLIASL
+552 ENLGPALIASL
-563 LETGK
+563 ISTGK

-574 LYRLTLDDLLS
+574 LYRLTLEDLES
-585 QERMAQKSAQ
+585 QERMAKKSAK
-595 NVFDAIEASKE
+595 NVFEAIAASKE
-606 RSLEH
+606 RSLEN

-637 KIRTATIGE
+637 AIRTATVE
-646 LQNVT
+646 DLQNVT
-651 DVGERIGQSV
+651 DVGERIGKSV
-661 YNFFHTE
+661 YDFFHTE
-668 IYTNEVD
+668 RYTQEID
-675 ELIELGCPTEF
+675 ELVALGCPTEF

-691 TLFAGQTAVITGTL
+691 TLFQGQTAVITGTL
-705 PNMDRDEARKIIEE
+705 PSMDRDEARKLIEE

-752 IPVHDEAWLMSQIAE
+752 IPVHDEAWLLAQIASSADE
-767 GDSET
+767 SLTDSVK
-772 DDSAE
+772 SAE
-777 IPAETATEIDNSK
+777 NNS
-790 ENVALERASAKPRKD
+790 ENGLPSPSRARNDVQNPN
-805 EQTSLF
+805 EQLSLF

>member
-1 MTDEKDFDFTRYF
+1 MDQKDFDLTRYF

-23 SRLYYKDGVSPMSDQ
+23 SRLYYKDGFSPMSDQ

-49 LEKKYPELGGENS
+49 LEAKYPELRGKDS
-62 LTKRVGNDLVNDFAK
+62 LTQRVGSDLTNDFAK

-84 LSIANVYSKEE
+84 LSIANVYSAEE

-101 AAEDG
+101 AAEEG
-106 LAELDEKRETRDERG
+106 MESLG
-121 GVLDERRETRDER
+121 
-134 GGVLDDKC
+134 DDK
-142 VGRESHANSFA
+142 RAT
-153 HDRDQHLVLEPQRGE
+153 
-168 STKTRVYSE
+168 STH
-177 DSGAAREEKGDVP
+177 
-190 RASNLEPRA
+190 
-199 SNLEPRASKWICEKK
+199 KWICERK

-264 IAPSEIPQ
+264 IDPSEIPQ
-272 GSFEVRGEVYMERE
+272 GTFEVRGEVYMERE
-286 AFERLNERFILEGK
+286 AFERLNEQFILEGK
-300 KTFQNCRNTVSGS
+300 KIFQNPRNTVSGS
-313 LKLKSVSECKTRPM
+313 LKLKSVAECKTRPM

-334 PQSKN
+334 PQSNN
-339 KTHEENLKQLQR
+339 KTHEENLLQLKK
-351 LGFNTNAYWKADT
+351 LGFHTNDYWTADNTD
-364 VEEIMKISEEIG
+364 EIMKISEQIG
-376 ASRDSLPFDID
+376 ASRDSLPFEID

-393 NNLEHQRA
+393 NDLAMQRA
-401 LGSTSKSPRWAIAY
+401 LGTTSKSPRWAIAY

-436 GAVTPVANLSPV
+436 GAVTPVANLAPV

-465 VARLDLHFGDTVG
+465 VSRLDLHYGDTVG

-498 SGALPVTAPAV
+498 AGASPVVAPEK
-509 CPVCGEPLTHIDDEV
+509 CPVCGEPLTHIDGEV
-524 ILRCENLHCKAQVQC
+524 ILRCENMHCAAQVQC

-552 ENLGPSLIASL
+552 ENLGPALIASL
-563 LETGK
+563 IATGK

-574 LYRLTLDDLLS
+574 LYRLTIEDLES
-585 QERMAQKSAQ
+585 QERMAKKSAK
-595 NVFDAIEASKE
+595 NVYDAIQKSKE
-606 RSLEH
+606 RSLEN

-637 KIRTATIGE
+637 KIRTSTVE
-646 LQNVT
+646 DLQNVN
-651 DVGERIGQSV
+651 DVGERIGKSV
-661 YNFFHTE
+661 YDFFHTPL
-668 IYTNEVD
+668 YTNEID

-691 TLFAGQTAVITGTL
+691 TLFQGQTAVITGTL
-705 PNMDRDEARKIIEE
+705 PSMEREEARKLIEE

-752 IPVHDEAWLMSQIAE
+752 IPVHDEAWLLEQIAAADSGDISGDISGDE
-767 GDSET
+767 GASNTSDGSEK
-772 DDSAE
+772 
-777 IPAETATEIDNSK
+777 PA
-790 ENVALERASAKPRKD
+790 ASPASDKKAAGDTPAAD
-805 EQTSLF
+805 ANGQLSLF

>member
-1 MTDEKDFDFTRYF
+1 MDQKEFDRTRYF

-23 SRLYYKDGVSPMSDQ
+23 SRLYYKDGISPMSDQ

-49 LEKKYPELGGENS
+49 LEKKYPEWGGANS
-62 LTKRVGNDLVNDFAK
+62 LTKKVGSDLTNDFAK
-77 VSHAVPM
+77 VTHAVPM
-84 LSIANVYSKEE
+84 LSISNVYSAEE
-95 MAEFVR
+95 MQEFVESAENGLEEIGS
-101 AAEDG
+101 AA
-106 LAELDEKRETRDERG
+106 T
-121 GVLDERRETRDER
+121 
-134 GGVLDDKC
+134 
-142 VGRESHANSFA
+142 
-153 HDRDQHLVLEPQRGE
+153 Q
-168 STKTRVYSE
+168 SE
-177 DSGAAREEKGDVP
+177 NNAAR
-190 RASNLEPRA
+190 
-199 SNLEPRASKWICEKK
+199 WICERK

-226 GRLKQAATRGDGAQ
+226 GRLKQAVTRGDGAQ

-250 IADIPEYFDAKKLK
+250 IADIPEYFDPKKLK
-264 IAPSEIPQ
+264 IDLSEIPT
-272 GSFEVRGEVYMERE
+272 GIFEVRGEVYMERE
-286 AFERLNERFILEGK
+286 AFERLNEQLILEGK
-300 KTFQNCRNTVSGS
+300 KIFQNCRNTVSGS

-334 PQSKN
+334 PQSN
-339 KTHEENLKQLQR
+339 NATHQENLEQLKK
-351 LGFNTNAYWKADT
+351 LGFNTNQFWTANT
-364 VEEIMKISEEIG
+364 VHEIMKISEKIG
-376 ASRDSLPFDID
+376 ADRDNLPFDID

-393 NNLEHQRA
+393 NNLEQQRE

-436 GAVTPVANLSPV
+436 GAVTPVANLAPV

-498 SGALPVTAPAV
+498 VGAEPVTAPAN
-509 CPVCGEPLTHIDDEV
+509 CPECGTPLTHVEGEV

-552 ENLGPSLIASL
+552 ENLGPALLASLI
-563 LETGK
+563 ETGK

-574 LYRLTLDDLLS
+574 IYRLTLEDIES
-585 QERMAQKSAQ
+585 QDRMAKKSAK
-595 NVFDAIEASKE
+595 NVFDAIQASKE
-606 RSLEH
+606 RSLEN

-626 RNLAKHFRTLE
+626 RNFAKHFRTLDA
-637 KIRTATIGE
+637 IRSAPMEE
-646 LQNVT
+646 LLKVQDAGLV
-651 DVGERIGQSV
+651 IASSV
-661 YNFFHTE
+661 YDFFHTE
-668 IYTNEVD
+668 MYSAEID
-675 ELIELGCPTEF
+675 ELIALGCPTEF

-705 PNMDRDEARKIIEE
+705 PNMDRDEARKLIEE

-752 IPVHDEAWLMSQIAE
+752 IPVHDEAWLVAQIAA
-767 GDSET
+767 GDSDSDNESSSDADSTNKESSET
-772 DDSAE
+772 NSTPSSAPVKSDANGQ
-777 IPAETATEIDNSK
+777 I
-790 ENVALERASAKPRKD
+790 
-805 EQTSLF
+805 SLF

>member
-1 MTDEKDFDFTRYF
+1 MRKTCYIKAMTEQKDFDFTRYF

-23 SRLYYKDGVSPMSDQ
+23 SRLYYKEGVSPMSDQ

-49 LEKKYPELGGENS
+49 LEAKYPELRGKDS
-62 LTKRVGNDLVNDFAK
+62 LTQRVGSDLTNDFAK

-84 LSIANVYSKEE
+84 LSIANVYSAEE

-106 LAELDEKRETRDERG
+106 ISA
-121 GVLDERRETRDER
+121 
-134 GGVLDDKC
+134 
-142 VGRESHANSFA
+142 
-153 HDRDQHLVLEPQRGE
+153 LEPQ
-168 STKTRVYSE
+168 T
-177 DSGAAREEKGDVP
+177 
-190 RASNLEPRA
+190 SNPKATEGRDLIPHT
-199 SNLEPRASKWICEKK
+199 WICERK

-264 IAPSEIPQ
+264 IDPSEIPQ
-272 GSFEVRGEVYMERE
+272 GTFEVRGEVYMERE
-286 AFERLNERFILEGK
+286 AFERLNEQFILEGK
-300 KTFQNCRNTVSGS
+300 KIFQNPRNTVSGS
-313 LKLKSVSECKTRPM
+313 LKLKSVAECKTRPM

-334 PQSKN
+334 PQSNN
-339 KTHEENLKQLQR
+339 KTHEENLLQLKR
-351 LGFNTNAYWKADT
+351 LGFHTNDYWTADT
-364 VEEIMKISEEIG
+364 TDEIMKISEQIG
-376 ASRDSLPFDID
+376 ASRDSLPFEID

-393 NNLEHQRA
+393 NDLAMQRA
-401 LGSTSKSPRWAIAY
+401 LGTTSKSPRWAIAY

-436 GAVTPVANLSPV
+436 GAVTPVANLAPV

-465 VARLDLHFGDTVG
+465 VSRLDLHYGDTVG

-498 SGALPVTAPAV
+498 AGAVPVIAPEK
-509 CPVCGEPLTHIDDEV
+509 CPVCGEPLTHVDGEV
-524 ILRCENLHCKAQVQC
+524 ILRCENMHCAAQVQC

-552 ENLGPSLIASL
+552 ENLGPALIASL
-563 LETGK
+563 IATGK

-574 LYRLTLDDLLS
+574 LYRLTMEDLES
-585 QERMAQKSAQ
+585 QERMAKKSAK
-595 NVFDAIEASKE
+595 NVFDAIAASKE
-606 RSLEH
+606 RSLEN

-637 KIRTATIGE
+637 KIRTATVE
-646 LQNVT
+646 DLQNVT
-651 DVGERIGQSV
+651 DVGERIGKSV
-661 YNFFHTE
+661 YDFFHTPL
-668 IYTNEVD
+668 YTNEID
-675 ELIELGCPTEF
+675 ELVALGCPTEF

-691 TLFAGQTAVITGTL
+691 TLFQGQTAVITGTL
-705 PNMDRDEARKIIEE
+705 PSMDRDEARKLIEE

-752 IPVHDEAWLMSQIAE
+752 IPVHDEAWLLAQIAAA
-767 GDSET
+767 DSDAGNEK
-772 DDSAE
+772 
-777 IPAETATEIDNSK
+777 PAAFPASDNSGISGNK
-790 ENVALERASAKPRKD
+790 AGDANGQL
-805 EQTSLF
+805 SLF

>member
-23 SRLYYKDGVSPMSDQ
+23 NRLYYKDGISPMSDQ
-38 DFDFGLKEMEA
+38 EFDFGLKEMET
-49 LEKKYPELGGENS
+49 LEKKYPELGGANS
-62 LTKRVGNDLVNDFAK
+62 LTKSVGSDLTNDFAK

-84 LSIANVYSKEE
+84 LSIANVYSTEE

-106 LAELDEKRETRDERG
+106 LMEL
-121 GVLDERRETRDER
+121 GVDSRKLDVD
-134 GGVLDDKC
+134 
-142 VGRESHANSFA
+142 
-153 HDRDQHLVLEPQRGE
+153 
-168 STKTRVYSE
+168 SE
-177 DSGAAREEKGDVP
+177 DKGASREEKSD
-190 RASNLEPRA
+190 A
-199 SNLEPRASKWICEKK
+199 PRASKWICEKK

-264 IAPSEIPQ
+264 IDPSEIPQ
-272 GSFEVRGEVYMERE
+272 GTFEVRGEVYMERE

-300 KTFQNCRNTVSGS
+300 KIFQNCRNTVSGS

-339 KTHEENLKQLQR
+339 KTHEENLLQLKR
-351 LGFNTNAYWKADT
+351 LGFNTNEYWKADT

-436 GAVTPVANLSPV
+436 GAVTPVANLAPV

-483 EIIPKITDVKKELRP
+483 EIIPKITDVKSELRP
-498 SGALPVTAPAV
+498 AGALPVTAPAV

-574 LYRLTLDDLLS
+574 LYRLTMEDLLS
-585 QERMAQKSAQ
+585 QERMAQKSAK

-637 KIRTATIGE
+637 KIRTATIEE

-651 DVGERIGQSV
+651 DVGERIGKSV
-661 YNFFHTE
+661 YDFFHTE
-668 IYTNEVD
+668 MYTNEVD
-675 ELIELGCPTEF
+675 ELIELGLPTEF

-691 TLFAGQTAVITGTL
+691 TLFQGQTAVITGTL

-719 NGGKVSGS
+719 NGGKVAGS

-752 IPVHDEAWLMSQIAE
+752 IPVHDEAWLLAQVSAADTEVAADTEAAANTSDAE
-767 GDSET
+767 VAAPQNT
-772 DDSAE
+772 H
-777 IPAETATEIDNSK
+777 PTKK
-790 ENVALERASAKPRKD
+790 EESDQL
-805 EQTSLF
+805 SLF

>member
-1 MTDEKDFDFTRYF
+1 MDQKDIDRTRYF

-38 DFDFGLKEMEA
+38 DFDFGLKEMET
-49 LEKKYPELGGENS
+49 LEAKYPELRGKDS
-62 LTKRVGNDLVNDFAK
+62 LTQRVGSDLTNDFAK
-77 VSHAVPM
+77 VAHAVPM
-84 LSIANVYSKEE
+84 LSIANVYSAEE
-95 MAEFVR
+95 MAEFVK

-106 LAELDEKRETRDERG
+106 ISA
-121 GVLDERRETRDER
+121 
-134 GGVLDDKC
+134 
-142 VGRESHANSFA
+142 
-153 HDRDQHLVLEPQRGE
+153 LEPQ
-168 STKTRVYSE
+168 T
-177 DSGAAREEKGDVP
+177 
-190 RASNLEPRA
+190 SNPKATEGRDLTPHT
-199 SNLEPRASKWICEKK
+199 WICERK

-264 IAPSEIPQ
+264 IDPSEIPQ
-272 GSFEVRGEVYMERE
+272 GTFEVRGEVYMERE
-286 AFERLNERFILEGK
+286 AFERLNEQFILEGK
-300 KTFQNCRNTVSGS
+300 KIFQNPRNTVSGS
-313 LKLKSVSECKTRPM
+313 LKLKSVAECKTRPM

-334 PQSKN
+334 PQSNN
-339 KTHEENLKQLQR
+339 KTHEENLLQLKR
-351 LGFNTNAYWKADT
+351 LGFHTNDYWTADT
-364 VEEIMKISEEIG
+364 TDEIMKISEDIG
-376 ASRDSLPFDID
+376 ASRDSLPFEID

-393 NNLEHQRA
+393 NDLAMQRA
-401 LGSTSKSPRWAIAY
+401 LGTTSKSPRWAIAY

-436 GAVTPVANLSPV
+436 GAVTPVANLAPV

-465 VARLDLHFGDTVG
+465 VSRLDLHYGDTVG

-498 SGALPVTAPAV
+498 AGAVPVTAPEK

-524 ILRCENLHCKAQVQC
+524 ILRCENMHCPAQVQC

-552 ENLGPSLIASL
+552 ENLGPALIASL
-563 LETGK
+563 IATGK

-574 LYRLTLDDLLS
+574 LYRLTLEDLES
-585 QERMAQKSAQ
+585 QERMAKKSAK
-595 NVFDAIEASKE
+595 NVFDAIAASKE
-606 RSLEH
+606 RSLEN

-637 KIRTATIGE
+637 AIRTATVE
-646 LQNVT
+646 DLQNVT
-651 DVGERIGQSV
+651 DVGERIGKSV
-661 YNFFHTE
+661 YDFFHTPL
-668 IYTNEVD
+668 YTNEID
-675 ELIELGCPTEF
+675 ELVALGCPTEF

-691 TLFAGQTAVITGTL
+691 TLFQGQTAVITGTL
-705 PNMDRDEARKIIEE
+705 PSMDRDEARKLIEE

-752 IPVHDEAWLMSQIAE
+752 IPVHDEAWLLAQIASSADE
-767 GDSET
+767 SVTDSVNN
-772 DDSAE
+772 AE
-777 IPAETATEIDNSK
+777 NNS
-790 ENVALERASAKPRKD
+790 ENRLSSPSRARNDVQNPN
-805 EQTSLF
+805 EQLSLF

>member
-1 MTDEKDFDFTRYF
+1 MSEQKDIDRTRYF

-49 LEKKYPELGGENS
+49 LEAKYPELRGKGS
-62 LTKRVGNDLVNDFAK
+62 LTQKVGSDLTNDFAK
-77 VSHAVPM
+77 VAHAVPM
-84 LSIANVYSKEE
+84 LSIANVYSEEE
-95 MAEFVR
+95 MREFVK
-101 AAEDG
+101 AAEEGIASLETSLDPSRIR
-106 LAELDEKRETRDERG
+106 AQDDEKG
-121 GVLDERRETRDER
+121 SAQG
-134 GGVLDDKC
+134 K
-142 VGRESHANSFA
+142 
-153 HDRDQHLVLEPQRGE
+153 
-168 STKTRVYSE
+168 K
-177 DSGAAREEKGDVP
+177 
-190 RASNLEPRA
+190 RAT
-199 SNLEPRASKWICEKK
+199 WICERK

-220 SIVYEN
+220 SVVYEN

-264 IAPSEIPQ
+264 IDPSEIPQ
-272 GSFEVRGEVYMERE
+272 GTFEVRGEVYMERE
-286 AFERLNERFILEGK
+286 AFERLNEQFILENK

-313 LKLKSVSECKTRPM
+313 LKLKSVAECKTRPM

-334 PQSKN
+334 PQSNN
-339 KTHEENLKQLQR
+339 KTHEENLKQLKR
-351 LGFNTNAYWKADT
+351 LGFHTNDYWTADT
-364 VEEIMKISEEIG
+364 VDEIMAISEKIG

-393 NNLEHQRA
+393 NDLQRQRE

-436 GAVTPVANLSPV
+436 GAVTPVANLAPV

-465 VARLDLHFGDTVG
+465 VARLDLHYGDTVG

-483 EIIPKITDVKKELRP
+483 EIIPKITDVKRELRP
-498 SGALPVTAPAV
+498 AGASPVVAPEK
-509 CPVCGEPLTHIDDEV
+509 CPECGEPLTHIDGEV

-552 ENLGPSLIASL
+552 ENLGPALIASL
-563 LETGK
+563 LATGK

-574 LYRLTLDDLLS
+574 LYRLTLEDLES
-585 QERMAQKSAQ
+585 QERMAKKSAK
-595 NVFDAIEASKE
+595 NVFDAIEASKQK
-606 RSLEH
+606 SLEN

-626 RNLAKHFRTLE
+626 RNIAKHFRTLE
-637 KIRTATIGE
+637 KIRTATVEE

-651 DVGERIGQSV
+651 DVGERIGKSV
-661 YNFFHTE
+661 YEFFHTPL
-668 IYTNEVD
+668 YTNEID
-675 ELIELGCPTEF
+675 ELVALGLPTEF

-691 TLFAGQTAVITGTL
+691 TLFQGQTAVITGTL
-705 PNMDRDEARKIIEE
+705 PNMDRDEARKLIEE

-752 IPVHDEAWLMSQIAE
+752 IPVHDEAWLMAQIANADE
-767 GDSET
+767 SEDGANASEDRAPADAVSNT
-772 DDSAE
+772 AK
-777 IPAETATEIDNSK
+777 PAED
-790 ENVALERASAKPRKD
+790 
-805 EQTSLF
+805 QMSLDL

>member
-1 MTDEKDFDFTRYF
+1 MTEQKDFDYTRYF

-23 SRLYYKDGVSPMSDQ
+23 SRLYYKEGVSPMSDQ

-49 LEKKYPELGGENS
+49 LEAKYPELRSQGS
-62 LTKRVGNDLVNDFAK
+62 LTQRVGSDLTNDFAK

-84 LSIANVYSKEE
+84 LSIANVYSAEE

-106 LAELDEKRETRDERG
+106 IASLDSAPQDDAGGKKR
-121 GVLDERRETRDER
+121 
-134 GGVLDDKC
+134 
-142 VGRESHANSFA
+142 A
-153 HDRDQHLVLEPQRGE
+153 
-168 STKTRVYSE
+168 
-177 DSGAAREEKGDVP
+177 
-190 RASNLEPRA
+190 
-199 SNLEPRASKWICEKK
+199 KWICERK

-264 IAPSEIPQ
+264 IDPSEIPQ
-272 GSFEVRGEVYMERE
+272 GTFEVRGEVYMERE
-286 AFERLNERFILEGK
+286 AFERLNEQFILEGK
-300 KTFQNCRNTVSGS
+300 KIFQNPRNTVSGS
-313 LKLKSVSECKTRPM
+313 LKLKSVAECKTRPM

-334 PQSKN
+334 PQSNN
-339 KTHEENLKQLQR
+339 KTHEENLLQLKR
-351 LGFNTNAYWKADT
+351 LGFHTNDYWTADT
-364 VEEIMKISEEIG
+364 TDEIMKISEQIG
-376 ASRDSLPFDID
+376 ASRDSLPFEID

-393 NNLEHQRA
+393 NDLAMQRA
-401 LGSTSKSPRWAIAY
+401 LGTTSKSPRWAIAY

-436 GAVTPVANLSPV
+436 GAVTPVANLAPV

-465 VARLDLHFGDTVG
+465 VSRLDLHYGDTVG

-498 SGALPVTAPAV
+498 AGASPVIAPEK
-509 CPVCGEPLTHIDDEV
+509 CPVCGEPLTHVDGEV
-524 ILRCENLHCKAQVQC
+524 ILRCENMHCAAQVQC

-552 ENLGPSLIASL
+552 ENLGPALIASL
-563 LETGK
+563 IATGK

-574 LYRLTLDDLLS
+574 LYRLTIEDLES
-585 QERMAQKSAQ
+585 QERMAKKSAK
-595 NVFDAIEASKE
+595 NVYDAIAASKE
-606 RSLEH
+606 RSLEN

-637 KIRTATIGE
+637 KIRTATVE
-646 LQNVT
+646 DLQNVT
-651 DVGERIGQSV
+651 DVGERIGKSV
-661 YNFFHTE
+661 YDFFHTPL
-668 IYTNEVD
+668 YTNEID
-675 ELIELGCPTEF
+675 ELVALGCPTEF

-691 TLFAGQTAVITGTL
+691 TLFQGQTAVITGTL
-705 PNMDRDEARKIIEE
+705 PSMDRDEARKLIEE

-727 VSKKTSWVLAGEAA
+727 VSKKTSWVLAGDAA

-752 IPVHDEAWLMSQIAE
+752 IPVHDEAWLLEQIAAA
-767 GDSET
+767 DSDAGNEK
-772 DDSAE
+772 
-777 IPAETATEIDNSK
+777 PAAFPASDNSGISGNK
-790 ENVALERASAKPRKD
+790 AGDANGQL
-805 EQTSLF
+805 SLF

>member
-1 MTDEKDFDFTRYF
+1 MTEQKDFDYTRYF

-23 SRLYYKDGVSPMSDQ
+23 SRLYYKEGVSPMSDQ

-49 LEKKYPELGGENS
+49 LEAKYPELRGQGS
-62 LTKRVGNDLVNDFAK
+62 LTQRVGSDLTNDFAK
-77 VSHAVPM
+77 VAHAVPM
-84 LSIANVYSKEE
+84 LSIANVYSAEE
-95 MAEFVR
+95 MSEFVR

-106 LAELDEKRETRDERG
+106 IASLDSAPQDDAGGKKR
-121 GVLDERRETRDER
+121 
-134 GGVLDDKC
+134 
-142 VGRESHANSFA
+142 A
-153 HDRDQHLVLEPQRGE
+153 
-168 STKTRVYSE
+168 
-177 DSGAAREEKGDVP
+177 
-190 RASNLEPRA
+190 
-199 SNLEPRASKWICEKK
+199 KWICERK

-264 IAPSEIPQ
+264 IDPSEIPQ
-272 GSFEVRGEVYMERE
+272 GTFEVRGEVYMERE
-286 AFERLNERFILEGK
+286 AFERLNEQFILEGK
-300 KTFQNCRNTVSGS
+300 KIFQNPRNTVSGS
-313 LKLKSVSECKTRPM
+313 LKLKSVAECKTRPM

-334 PQSKN
+334 PQSNN
-339 KTHEENLKQLQR
+339 KTHEENLLQLKK
-351 LGFNTNAYWKADT
+351 LGFHTNDYWTADNTD
-364 VEEIMKISEEIG
+364 EIMKISEQIG
-376 ASRDSLPFDID
+376 ASRDSLPFEID

-393 NNLEHQRA
+393 NDLAMQRA
-401 LGSTSKSPRWAIAY
+401 LGTTSKSPRWAIAY

-436 GAVTPVANLSPV
+436 GAVTPVANLAPV

-465 VARLDLHFGDTVG
+465 VSRLDLHYGDTVG

-498 SGALPVTAPAV
+498 AGASPVIAPEK
-509 CPVCGEPLTHIDDEV
+509 CPVCGEPLTHVDGEV
-524 ILRCENLHCKAQVQC
+524 ILRCENMHCAAQVQC

-552 ENLGPSLIASL
+552 ENLGPALIASL
-563 LETGK
+563 IATGK

-574 LYRLTLDDLLS
+574 LYRLTIEDLES
-585 QERMAQKSAQ
+585 QERMAKKSAK
-595 NVFDAIEASKE
+595 NVYDAIAASKE
-606 RSLEH
+606 RSLEN

-637 KIRTATIGE
+637 KIRTATVE
-646 LQNVT
+646 DLQNVT
-651 DVGERIGQSV
+651 DVGERIGKSV
-661 YNFFHTE
+661 YDFFHTPL
-668 IYTNEVD
+668 YTNEID
-675 ELIELGCPTEF
+675 ELVALGCPTEF

-691 TLFAGQTAVITGTL
+691 TLFQGQTAVITGTL
-705 PNMDRDEARKIIEE
+705 PSMDRDEARKLIEE

-752 IPVHDEAWLMSQIAE
+752 IPVHDEAWLLAQIAAA
-767 GDSET
+767 DSDAGNEK
-772 DDSAE
+772 
-777 IPAETATEIDNSK
+777 PAALPASDNSGISSNK
-790 ENVALERASAKPRKD
+790 AGDANGQL
-805 EQTSLF
+805 SLF

>member
-1 MTDEKDFDFTRYF
+1 MRKTCYIKAMTEQKDFDFTRYF

-23 SRLYYKDGVSPMSDQ
+23 SRLYYKEGVSPMSDQ

-49 LEKKYPELGGENS
+49 LEAKYPELRGKDS
-62 LTKRVGNDLVNDFAK
+62 LTQRVGSDLTNDFAK

-84 LSIANVYSKEE
+84 FSIANVYSAEE

-106 LAELDEKRETRDERG
+106 ISA
-121 GVLDERRETRDER
+121 
-134 GGVLDDKC
+134 
-142 VGRESHANSFA
+142 
-153 HDRDQHLVLEPQRGE
+153 LEPQ
-168 STKTRVYSE
+168 T
-177 DSGAAREEKGDVP
+177 
-190 RASNLEPRA
+190 SNPKATEGRDLIPHT
-199 SNLEPRASKWICEKK
+199 WICERK

-264 IAPSEIPQ
+264 IDPSEIPQ
-272 GSFEVRGEVYMERE
+272 GTFEVRGEVYMERE
-286 AFERLNERFILEGK
+286 AFERLNEQFILEGK
-300 KTFQNCRNTVSGS
+300 KIFQNPRNTVSGS
-313 LKLKSVSECKTRPM
+313 LKLKSVAECKTRPM

-334 PQSKN
+334 PQSNN
-339 KTHEENLKQLQR
+339 KTHEENLLQLKR
-351 LGFNTNAYWKADT
+351 LGFHTNDYWTADT
-364 VEEIMKISEEIG
+364 TDEIMKISEQIG
-376 ASRDSLPFDID
+376 ASRDSLPFEID

-393 NNLEHQRA
+393 NDLAMQRA
-401 LGSTSKSPRWAIAY
+401 LGTTSKSPRWAIAY

-436 GAVTPVANLSPV
+436 GAVTPVANLAPV

-465 VARLDLHFGDTVG
+465 VSRLDLHYGDTVG

-498 SGALPVTAPAV
+498 AGAVPVIAPEK
-509 CPVCGEPLTHIDDEV
+509 CPVCGEPLTHVDGEV
-524 ILRCENLHCKAQVQC
+524 ILRCENMHCAAQVQC

-552 ENLGPSLIASL
+552 ENLGPALIASL
-563 LETGK
+563 IATGK

-574 LYRLTLDDLLS
+574 LYRLTMEDLES
-585 QERMAQKSAQ
+585 QERMAKKSAK
-595 NVFDAIEASKE
+595 NVFDAIAASKE
-606 RSLEH
+606 RSLEN

-637 KIRTATIGE
+637 KIRTATVE
-646 LQNVT
+646 DLQNVT
-651 DVGERIGQSV
+651 DVGERIGKSV
-661 YNFFHTE
+661 YDFFHTPL
-668 IYTNEVD
+668 YTNEID
-675 ELIELGCPTEF
+675 ELVALGCPTEF

-691 TLFAGQTAVITGTL
+691 TLFQGQTAVITGTL
-705 PNMDRDEARKIIEE
+705 PSMDRDEARKLIEE

-752 IPVHDEAWLMSQIAE
+752 IPVHDEAWLLAQIAAA
-767 GDSET
+767 DSDAGNEK
-772 DDSAE
+772 
-777 IPAETATEIDNSK
+777 PAAFPASDNSGISGNK
-790 ENVALERASAKPRKD
+790 AGDANGQL
-805 EQTSLF
+805 SLF